1 MHWFNTR
8 EDYPLLFNINIGKN
22 FFFEKE
28 FEIIVIVIIII
39 NIGTV
44 GCILCPYGMTNAE
57 CELFFQ
63 SLKAL
68 KNVGVSG
75 CI

>member
-1 MHWFNTR
+1 M
-8 EDYPLLFNINIGKN
+8 
-22 FFFEKE
+22 
-28 FEIIVIVIIII
+28 III

-44 GCILCPYGMTNAE
+44 GCILCRYGMTSAE

-68 KNVGVSG
+68 KNVQSG
-75 CI
+75 RKWVYLDDNEW